1 MNITTN
7 QYRQGVKSCFLSTE
21 RPQVGEALKLIMP
34 TCRGRRIIPVG
45 EVQRVEAV
53 GTSRCLVWVSK
64 LAFVE
69 GMNY

>member
-7 QYRQGVKSCFLSTE
+7 QYRQGVKGCFLSIE

-53 GTSRCLVWVSK
+53 GTSRCLVWVSN

>member
-1 MNITTN
+1 MNITTT
-7 QYRQGVKSCFLSTE
+7 QYRQGVKGCFLSTE
-21 RPQVGEALKLIMP
+21 KPHVGESLTLVMP

-53 GTSRCLVWVSK
+53 GTSRFLVWVSK

>member
-1 MNITTN
+1 MNITTA
-7 QYRQGVKSCFLSTE
+7 QYRHGVKGCFLSTH
-21 RPQVGEALKLIMP
+21 RPQPGESLTLVMP
-34 TCRGRRIIPVG
+34 TCRGKRFIPVG

-53 GTSRCLVWVSK
+53 GSSRCLVWVSK

>member
-1 MNITTN
+1 MNITTT
-7 QYRQGVKSCFLSTE
+7 QYRQGLKGCFISEE
-21 RPQVGEALKLIMP
+21 RPQAGDSLALVMP